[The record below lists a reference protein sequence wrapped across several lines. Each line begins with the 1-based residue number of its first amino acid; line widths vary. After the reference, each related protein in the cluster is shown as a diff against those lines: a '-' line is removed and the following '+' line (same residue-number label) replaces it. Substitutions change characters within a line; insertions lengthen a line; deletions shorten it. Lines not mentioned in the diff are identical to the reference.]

1 MVFKCSLKL
10 NLLSRNIPKCFWKVV
25 CRTTF
30 SLRNKGEWLVV
41 WNLQEKI
48 SSCACL
54 VASGLKF
61 IFQWNAHSS
70 ILFTSLFRSIFET
83 STFST
88 TEKSEV
94 SPASNLGLML
104 TFQIN
109 HWCRLKTIVTQELNL
124 GKLQL
129 QP

>member
-1 MVFKCSLKL
+1 MVFKFSLKL

-25 CRTTF
+25 CRTAF
-30 SLRNKGEWLVV
+30 SLKNKGGWLVV
-41 WNLQEKI
+41 CNLHEKI
-48 SSCACL
+48 SSCTCS

-61 IFQWNAHSS
+61 ILQWNAHSP

-109 HWCRLKTIVTQELNL
+109 HWCRLKTIVTQELKL